1 MEYIDREKIILKTCS
16 NCTRQIDLQCQYERP
31 CEHLIAAFLN
41 EDSDDAVPV
50 VRCRECARA
59 EESVHP
65 NTVVC
70 IEHGKTMLCDD
81 FCSYGERR

>member
-1 MEYIDREKIILKTCS
+1 MDEYIDRRLCEIVAEFDQHYRLIVTLSKIRKL
-16 NCTRQIDLQCQYERP
+16 P
-31 CEHLIAAFLN
+31 AA
-41 EDSDDAVPV
+41 DVAPV

-70 IEHGKTMLCDD
+70 VEHGKTMLESD
-81 FCSYGERR
+81 FCSYGERRKTNEN

>member
-1 MEYIDREKIILKTCS
+1 MRLIDAESTKKLA
-16 NCTRQIDLQCQYERP
+16 Q
-31 CEHLIAAFLN
+31 EHLIDPYHIISACAVIDKA
-41 EDSDDAVPV
+41 ETVDAVPV

-65 NTVVC
+65 NTAVC